1 MAKNDDTELRLFE
14 DAGLSSWVMTQVS
27 EWRNHYEQNYEEIFK
42 EYYRIWR
49 GIYDPNDKT
58 RASERS
64 QIISP
69 ATSQAIESSVAE
81 IEEATFGRGRF
92 FDIRDDIEIP
102 NPSENMTEEQAQ
114 MFQAQLQEKQT
125 DKMNIKYLRDKL
137 TEDFQKQKIRQDVGE
152 VLLNAAIFGTGIA
165 EVIIDLENEKTPAT
179 RPMGGMMA
187 QGTQEQERTV
197 VKLKAVLPQNFLI
210 QPEATDIE
218 SSLGVV
224 IDEDVSPHSIKLMQE
239 KGVYKDVTIES
250 SGATSTDILEADPTL
265 TDQPDHVVRLTKY
278 YGLVPRHLL
287 EEFESEGIIS
297 ELEEAIQ
304 DLSIEEDGETVTEV
318 DVEVMELPDPD
329 DGPYYVEA
337 CIVIANGSTVLKAIE
352 NPYMMGD
359 RPVIAF
365 PWDVVPSR
373 FWGRGVTEKAYHS
386 QKALDTELRARIDAL
401 ALTNS
406 PMMAMDS
413 TRIPRG
419 SQPEVRPGKI
429 ILTNGNPAEVL
440 QPFNFGQVNQI
451 TFAQA
456 NSLQQM
462 VQQATGA
469 IDSAMPGNLNDTA
482 ASTLSMGLSAII
494 KRQKRTLVNFQESFL
509 IPFVKMAAFRYMQY
523 DPENYP
529 VEDFVFTVTS
539 SLGILQREYE
549 VTQLVQLLQTMPQD
563 NPLYPALIKSII
575 DNMALSN
582 REELDAMIDQ
592 SMQPDPQAQEMQQVN
607 DQTQL
612 EFTQGQTAALVG
624 QATESQAR
632 AKKIEAET
640 IAVPIKLESDRIE
653 AIADLTRSESDLSK
667 DDKLKLKIAETA
679 IKERKVGV
687 DLSRA
692 NAARNIR

>member
-582 REELDAMIDQ
+582 REELDAMINQ

-607 DQTQL
+607 AQTQL

-679 IKERKVGV
+679 IKERKIGV

>member
-1 MAKNDDTELRLFE
+1 MAKNDDVELRLFE

-27 EWRNHYEQNYEEIFK
+27 EWRNHYEQNYEDKFK

-102 NPSENMTEEQAQ
+102 TPSENMSEEQAQ
-114 MFQAQLQEKQT
+114 MFQARLQEKQR

-197 VKLKAVLPQNFLI
+197 VKLKAILPQNFLI

-218 SSLGVV
+218 SSLDVV

-239 KGVYKDVTIES
+239 KGVYRDITIES

-265 TDQPDHVVRLTKY
+265 TYQPDHVVRLTKY

-287 EEFESEGIIS
+287 DEFKLDNPIDEFEEIIA
-297 ELEEAIQ
+297 ELEEE
-304 DLSIEEDGETVTEV
+304 SEEEEKEGLFSAFD
-318 DVEVMELPDPD
+318 DDDDDD

-373 FWGRGVTEKAYHS
+373 FWGRGVTEKAYHP

-429 ILTNGNPAEVL
+429 ILTNGNPAEIL

-469 IDSAMPGNLNDTA
+469 VDSAMPGNLNDTA
-482 ASTLSMGLSAII
+482 ASTQWGYL
-494 KRQKRTLVNFQESFL
+494 
-509 IPFVKMAAFRYMQY
+509 
-523 DPENYP
+523 
-529 VEDFVFTVTS
+529 
-539 SLGILQREYE
+539 
-549 VTQLVQLLQTMPQD
+549 
-563 NPLYPALIKSII
+563 PL
-575 DNMALSN
+575 
-582 REELDAMIDQ
+582 
-592 SMQPDPQAQEMQQVN
+592 
-607 DQTQL
+607 
-612 EFTQGQTAALVG
+612 
-624 QATESQAR
+624 
-632 AKKIEAET
+632 
-640 IAVPIKLESDRIE
+640 
-653 AIADLTRSESDLSK
+653 
-667 DDKLKLKIAETA
+667 
-679 IKERKVGV
+679 
-687 DLSRA
+687 
-692 NAARNIR
+692 

>member
-287 EEFESEGIIS
+287 EEFESEGTIS

-373 FWGRGVTEKAYHS
+373 FWGRGITEKAYHS

-582 REELDAMIDQ
+582 REELDAMINQ

-607 DQTQL
+607 AQTQL

>member
-137 TEDFQKQKIRQDVGE
+137 TEDFKKQKIRQDVGE

-239 KGVYKDVTIES
+239 KGVYRDVTIES

-373 FWGRGVTEKAYHS
+373 FWGRGITEKAYHS

>member
-137 TEDFQKQKIRQDVGE
+137 TEDFKKQKIRQDVGE

-287 EEFESEGIIS
+287 EEFESEGTIS

-373 FWGRGVTEKAYHS
+373 FWGRGITEKAYHS

-582 REELDAMIDQ
+582 REELDAMINQ

-607 DQTQL
+607 AQTQL